1 MGYELITVRPIAPA
15 LGAEI
20 SGVDLSQ
27 PLGNQAFQE
36 IHDALMAH
44 QVIFFRDQD
53 ITPEQ
58 HVAFG
63 KAFGTLQVHP
73 FAPQLDGYPEILVI
87 ENDEARPSKINNWH
101 TDVTFMAEP
110 PMGSILHGKEIP
122 EVGGDTMWA
131 SMYLAYEALSP
142 TMQRLLDGLV
152 AIHDF
157 THNFGKR
164 LLRQPG
170 GPEKLKRAQA
180 TMPPAEHPVIRT
192 HPVTGRK
199 GIFVNSGFTTEIKGM
214 NPNESR
220 AILEMLYEHC
230 RQPEFTCRFPWRR
243 NSIAFW
249 DNRCTQHYPIADYW
263 PARRRMHRVT
273 VNGDRPH

>member
-1 MGYELITVRPIAPA
+1 MGYELISVKPISPA

-20 SGVDLSQ
+20 SGVDLRE

-58 HVAFG
+58 HIAFG
-63 KAFGTLQVHP
+63 KAFGELQVHP
-73 FAPQLDGYPEILVI
+73 FAPRLDDHPEVLVI
-87 ENDEARPSKINNWH
+87 ENDEARPSKINQWH

-110 PMGSILHGKEIP
+110 PLGSILHAQVMP
-122 EVGGDTMWA
+122 DVGGDTMWA
-131 SMYLAYEALSP
+131 SMYLAYDGLSR
-142 TMQRLLDGLV
+142 TMQRMLDGLV

-157 THNFGKR
+157 SRTFGNR
-164 LLRQPG
+164 ILHQPDG
-170 GPEKLKRAQA
+170 WEKLQKAKA
-180 TMPPAEHPVIRT
+180 AYPPAEHPVIRT

-199 GIFVNSGFTTEIKGM
+199 GIFVNAGFTTSIKDM
-214 NPNESR
+214 NKNESE
-220 AILEMLYEHC
+220 AILAMLYDHC
-230 RQPEFTCRFPWRR
+230 RKPEYTCRFSWEKH
-243 NSIAFW
+243 SIAFW

-263 PARRRMHRVT
+263 PEHRRMHRVT